1 MPENLSRI
9 DLEFKTE
16 LEQFI
21 HAELALRDGESDA
34 DRRARIITASKAMG
48 LFYKTQ
54 PQEYG
59 GQPGTLVQLTLAREA
74 FSASRAPTASA
85 AFGPAPG
92 VLAGATGNLKSRYL
106 DPVMAGEK
114 RGAFAFTEADDAPR
128 HSWAVRD
135 GDDYVVNGAKS
146 YVTGGTEADF
156 MNALIHIDNEGPAML
171 VIDTDAPGVIC
182 TGKFSSTDGS
192 HHAAFRFDNVRVPA
206 ECVIGQPGE
215 GLPRALRQIGD
226 TRLVIAATCTGLMQW
241 TIDYLEAHIRKPHR
255 GGKPLADLESVRL
268 RYAQTR
274 IDAFAARSMLYRTAR
289 LGDSGENIVNESIAT
304 KVFASEA
311 AARVVDVAIQ
321 LVGGQALRD
330 GHPLAALYN
339 EVRVYQL
346 TEGASD
352 VLRLNLSRGRLELN
366 KGRL

>member
-1 MPENLSRI
+1 MPEFLSSA
-9 DLEFKTE
+9 DQAFKTQLEAFIRTE
-16 LEQFI
+16 LP
-21 HAELALRDGESDA
+21 LRADEPEP
-34 DRRARIITASKAMG
+34 DRRARIIAASKAMG

-54 PQEYG
+54 PEEYG
-59 GQPGTLVQLTLAREA
+59 GQPGSLVQLTLAREA
-74 FSASRAPTASA
+74 LSASRSATTGA

-92 VLAGATGNLKSRYL
+92 VLAGATGELKTNYL
-106 DPVMAGEK
+106 EPLMAGQK

-135 GDDYVVNGAKS
+135 GDVYVVNGAKS
-146 YVTGGTEADF
+146 YVTGGSDADF
-156 MNALIHIDNEGPAML
+156 MNALIHIDDEGPAML
-171 VIDTDAPGVIC
+171 VIDTDAAGVIA
-182 TGKFSSTDGS
+182 TGKFASTDGS
-192 HHAAFRFDNVRVPA
+192 HHMAFTFDNVRIPVSH
-206 ECVIGQPGE
+206 VVGKPGE

-226 TRLVIAATCTGLMQW
+226 TRLVIAATCTGLIQW
-241 TIDYLEAHIRKPHR
+241 TIDYLDAHIKKPHR
-255 GGKPLADLESVRL
+255 GGKPLKDLESVRL

-289 LGDSGENIVNESIAT
+289 LGDAGENIVNESIAT

-311 AARVVDVAIQ
+311 AARIIDVAIQ
-321 LVGGQALRD
+321 LVGGQALRE

-352 VLRLNLSRGRLELN
+352 VLRLNLARGRLELD
-366 KGRL
+366 KGRV